1 MLLEPVLTV
10 NLACYHRQKSNMA
23 WRETRRQLEL
33 QCSYEAIGVENACI
47 PFHIFHTLSTSSA
60 IISPMV
66 FSGCFHKTKANMV
79 FFGDHDTLIHTDS
92 KEFRAGI
99 WPMGKALAVAA
110 FELLLVGCVL
120 DLKGAVA
127 GIRDFISTSIQ
138 FISRSKVA
146 SSCFFSL
153 HSSRDQTFRSS
164 EHFLVDYRK
173 HVTIV
178 HVILTSD
185 LPRNVETS
193 FNWVS

>member
-1 MLLEPVLTV
+1 
-10 NLACYHRQKSNMA
+10 MA

-33 QCSYEAIGVENACI
+33 QCSCEATSVENACI
-47 PFHIFHTLSTSSA
+47 PFHVFHTLSRSSA

-66 FSGCFHKTKANMV
+66 SPGCFHKTKANMV
-79 FFGDHDTLIHTDS
+79 FFGDLDTLIS

-120 DLKGAVA
+120 DLNGAVA

-193 FNWVS
+193 FNWVN